1 MVLQTTVPAAFEGA
15 KFILVIKDQ
24 LAFHNEE
31 PREAGQ
37 EEHSKWF
44 TMFWWTRPAA
54 VATFDTKEEAI
65 KEGLNV
71 PHPYWWIV
79 FDAEGNYQDGGF

>member
-1 MVLQTTVPAAFEGA
+1 MVNQTTIPDAFQGA
-15 KFILVIKDQ
+15 KFILVVKDSWFF
-24 LAFHNEE
+24 LDEE
-31 PREAGQ
+31 PRGANQ

-44 TMFWWTRPAA
+44 TLFWWKRPAV

-65 KEGLNV
+65 EEGLNV